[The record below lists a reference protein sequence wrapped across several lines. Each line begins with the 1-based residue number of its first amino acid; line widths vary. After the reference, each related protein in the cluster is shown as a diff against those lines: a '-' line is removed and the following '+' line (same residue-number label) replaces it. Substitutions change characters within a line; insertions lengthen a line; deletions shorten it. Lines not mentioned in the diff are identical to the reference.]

1 MLISPGKAH
10 IETPRNNILPA
21 VWASLIDIK
30 LIITE
35 TEARPKM
42 YIYCTT
48 KLVGDH
54 TKSAFL
60 TLSGRY
66 SV

>member
-1 MLISPGKAH
+1 MLISPGKAR

-21 VWASLIDIK
+21 VWASLVDIK
-30 LIITE
+30 LTITG
-35 TEARPKM
+35 TGAKPKK
-42 YIYCTT
+42 YIYSIA

-66 SV
+66 FV